1 MVIYSRLYRGTLDV
15 ARGDGLRATNVR
27 EILYCASGCAGVGC
41 RNDVPRRRNWS
52 HLEFLMSKRILVV
65 DDNFAIRGLV
75 RKIIESRPGLEI
87 CGEATDGLEGIEKG
101 RELKPDLIVLD
112 FLMPRINGLQA
123 AAIFHEIVPN
133 TPIIL
138 FTFYKDAVP
147 SELARAAGVA
157 SILSKTDQITTL
169 GDEVQRLTAA

>member
-1 MVIYSRLYRGTLDV
+1 M
-15 ARGDGLRATNVR
+15 
-27 EILYCASGCAGVGC
+27 
-41 RNDVPRRRNWS
+41 
-52 HLEFLMSKRILVV
+52 HKRILLV
-65 DDNFAIRGLV
+65 DDNALIRGLV
-75 RKIIESRPGLEI
+75 RLCIESRHGFEV
-87 CGEATDGLEGIEKG
+87 CGEAADGVEGIEKG

-112 FLMPRINGLQA
+112 YSMPRINGLQA

-147 SELARAAGVA
+147 SDLAHAAGVA

-169 GDEVQRLTAA
+169 ADEVQRLTAA